1 MGVFRAVGTPFKSR
15 VVMEWGHVW
24 LDQRWAT
31 TRCFLL
37 IAGPCVVES
46 ESLVMRTAEFL
57 KTITERL
64 GIPFV
69 FKSSYKKAN
78 RTRPDAFTGIGDV
91 RALEILARV
100 REAFQVPVLTDFHTP
115 GEAHLASQY
124 VDILQVPAFLCR
136 QTDLIVAGARTGK
149 PLNLKKGQ
157 FVSAQTMKFAVEKAW
172 RAGARNVWLTE
183 RGTFFGYGDLVVDFR
198 NIPWMH
204 QLTGC
209 PIIMDCTHATQQPGA
224 LRGASGG
231 QRQFAE
237 LYARCGL
244 VAGASGIFMEVHP
257 DPDHALSDG
266 PNMLPLSW
274 LPDLLERLVALY
286 DCIQEHQA
294 HVTYLQQGEGGKTD
308 EQTYGLP
315 AS

>member
-1 MGVFRAVGTPFKSR
+1 MH
-15 VVMEWGHVW
+15 WGHPW
-24 LDQRWAT
+24 LDNSESRF
-31 TRCFLL
+31 RRFLL

-57 KTITERL
+57 KTLTERL

-78 RTRPDAFTGIGDV
+78 RTRPDAFTGIGDA

-100 REAFQVPVLTDFHTP
+100 RETFQVPVLTDFHTP

-124 VDILQVPAFLCR
+124 VDILQIPAFLCR

-157 FVSAQTMKFAVEKAW
+157 FVSAQTMMFAVEKAV
-172 RAGARNVWLTE
+172 RAGARAVWLTE
-183 RGTFFGYGDLVVDFR
+183 RGTFFGYGDLIVDFR
-198 NIPWMH
+198 NIPWMYH
-204 QLTGC
+204 FTGC

-224 LRGASGG
+224 LKGASGG
-231 QRQFAE
+231 QRLFAE

-257 DPDHALSDG
+257 DPEHALSDG
-266 PNMLPLSW
+266 PNMLPLAW
-274 LPDLLERLVALY
+274 LPDLLKRLIELY
-286 DCIQEHQA
+286 ECIREHQA
-294 HVTYLQQGEGGKTD
+294 HVTYLQQKEGHPGD
-308 EQTYGLP
+308 ERRHGPPVTQSG
-315 AS
+315 AHA